1 MPHHQANQG
10 HWRRGQGMSDE
21 IEKITVRHHGQ
32 RYRVDRDIAGQD
44 GLTHEYWPQR
54 GVIGSHRKWLG
65 HRYTRRLYWYAA
77 VNPAGQ
83 PYQATSRANDLPT
96 RRAAIT
102 WLLDN
107 S

>member
-1 MPHHQANQG
+1 
-10 HWRRGQGMSDE
+10 MSDE

>member
-1 MPHHQANQG
+1 MN
-10 HWRRGQGMSDE
+10 RSRVE
-21 IEKITVRHHGQ
+21 TITVQHQGQ
-32 RYRVDRDIAGQD
+32 NYRIQRSTDQD
-44 GLTHEYWPQR
+44 DPDGFIQEYWEGH
-54 GVIGSHRKWLG
+54 GVIGSDRKWLG

-77 VNPAGQ
+77 VNPTGQ
-83 PYQATSRANDLPT
+83 PYKATHRANNLPT